1 MNNQVVARPCWTVL
15 AEKAEDKIAAIQNE
29 MGLARKRLESLQS
42 SQKRVQLMYEEYRDK
57 INSKNNLSLGM
68 SETMNQRQFISQ
80 LLVLMER
87 VNTDMQHTENLILSI
102 KERLLEA
109 ERERIKM
116 QTLADQN
123 ASAVQKV
130 LSKRD
135 QKKMDEL
142 GVMQFNLQALNS

>member
-1 MNNQVVARPCWTVL
+1 LT
-15 AEKAEDKIAAIQNE
+15 EKAEDKIVALQNE

-42 SQKRVQLMYEEYRDK
+42 SQKRVQVMYDEYRDK
-57 INSKNNLSLGM
+57 INTEGNHSLGM
-68 SETMNQRQFISQ
+68 SEAMNQRQFMSQ
-80 LLVLMER
+80 LLVLMQR
-87 VNTDMQHTENLILSI
+87 VKIDMQHTENLILSL

-130 LSKRD
+130 LSKRE
-135 QKKMDEL
+135 QKKMDDL
-142 GVMQFNLQALNS
+142 GVMQFNLQAQS

>member
-42 SQKRVQLMYEEYRDK
+42 SQQRVQLMYEEYRDK